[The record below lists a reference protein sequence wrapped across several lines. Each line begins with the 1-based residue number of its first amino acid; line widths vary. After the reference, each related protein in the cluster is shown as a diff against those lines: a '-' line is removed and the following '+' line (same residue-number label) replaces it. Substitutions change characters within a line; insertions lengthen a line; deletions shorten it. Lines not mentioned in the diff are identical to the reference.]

1 MTMLYDLGSRTVIME
16 GDCYIAEG
24 ASVIGSVRI
33 GANASVWFGAVVRA
47 DEGTIVIGENSNIQD
62 CAVLHCEKGND
73 LLIGR
78 GVTVAHKAMLHGCT
92 IGDNSMIGVGAIVLN
107 GAIIG
112 SNCLVGAGALV
123 LERTV
128 IPDNSLVLGSPAKAV
143 RAVSAA
149 QTTEILRAAD
159 HYVRNAR
166 NFIESLKP
174 HA

>member
-1 MTMLYDLGSRTVIME
+1 MTMLYDLGERTVIME
-16 GDCYIAEG
+16 GDCFIAEN

-33 GANASVWFGAVVRA
+33 GRNASVWFGAVVRA
-47 DEGTIVIGENSNIQD
+47 DDGAIVIGENSNIQD

-92 IGDNSMIGVGAIVLN
+92 VGDDSLIGVGAIVLN
-107 GAIIG
+107 GAVIG
-112 SNCLVGAGALV
+112 KNCMVGAGSLV
-123 LERTV
+123 LEGAV

-143 RAVSAA
+143 RPITAA
-149 QTTEILRAAD
+149 QTAEILHASE

-166 NFIESLKP
+166 EFIERLKP
-174 HA
+174 HR